1 MLGRHSPR
9 RERTALRLTAAVIV
23 LLGLGLPAREGVAGA
38 LLQLAPATPPK
49 QYLPI
54 IPCQSQLGQV
64 WASPTSSQAPT
75 GNAPPLLGF
84 YQGQLTGM
92 VFYLSEKH
100 LYPLLPSNGR
110 WGFTG
115 MVNATVDSIT
125 ISPAQLRPD
134 RDHRAYELTVMVH
147 HDTPITV
154 VCAAPTPPAQTQGA
168 QVPSSPSSSTQGS
181 GGKKAK

>member
-1 MLGRHSPR
+1 MLDRHPPHR
-9 RERTALRLTAAVIV
+9 NHAALRLTAAVLV
-23 LLGLGLPAREGVAGA
+23 LLGLGLSAREGVAGV
-38 LLQLAPATPPK
+38 LPQLAPATPPK

-84 YQGQLTGM
+84 YQGRLTGM

-100 LYPLLPSNGR
+100 LYPLLPNNGR

-125 ISPAQLRPD
+125 LSPAQLRPD
-134 RDHRAYELTVMVH
+134 RDNLAYELTVMVH
-147 HDTPITV
+147 HDTPVTV
-154 VCAAPTPPAQTQGA
+154 ICTAPNTPAQNQGG
-168 QVPSSPSSSTQGS
+168 QVPATASSPNQGG
-181 GGKKAK
+181 GGKRSK